1 MKRNYINPKTTSTT
15 MIIIMVLVFVFRVNA
30 QENFQIKWS
39 MDYNQ
44 LGTSSH
50 VNFSPNDASL
60 LGGINTYSLGSVYSA
75 SGAVVVGY
83 VIRPWPAA
91 FSAGR
96 CMEFSFSANSFKYN
110 ITSISFRLRR
120 STVGPSAFKLRT
132 ILDNFTSDVATSTLT
147 NSDVFYSY
155 NIPVS
160 FNNLSNNN
168 FSFRI
173 YGFNAVNFTNGTLWF
188 DEIIINGQVLA
199 IVLPIDLTYFKAEKS
214 EEHVTLSWETA
225 WEKNSKEFVVE
236 RSADLKEFQAIGTLK
251 AAGEATGRMQY
262 EFIDDSP
269 LAGAN
274 YYRLRMV
281 DRDDSFAFSKT
292 LDVIT
297 NAPESPILVV
307 PNPACPEKITITGQ
321 NIDPNLLLL
330 TNQSGTSISFHFEP
344 IQGNLID
351 LYPEQPLISGLY
363 FLTYQKNGRK
373 EHVKILVP

>member
-1 MKRNYINPKTTSTT
+1 MKRNYISPKNAAMT
-15 MIIIMVLVFVFRVNA
+15 MIMMLIFVFRANA

-44 LGTSSH
+44 AGTSSH
-50 VNFSPNDASL
+50 ANFSPSDASL
-60 LGGINTYSLGSVYSA
+60 LGGVNTYSLLSVYSA

-132 ILDNFTSDVATSTLT
+132 VLDNFTSDVAASTLIT
-147 NSDVFYSY
+147 PDAFYSY

-173 YGFNAVNFTNGTLWF
+173 YGFNAVNFVNGTLWF

-199 IVLPIDLTYFKAEKS
+199 IVLPIDITYFKAEKS
-214 EEHVTLSWETA
+214 EEKVMLSWETA

-236 RSADLKEFQAIGTLK
+236 RSADLKDFQAIGTLK
-251 AAGEATGRMQY
+251 AAGETTGRMQY
-262 EFIDDSP
+262 EFIDDNP
-269 LAGAN
+269 LTGAN

-281 DRDDSFAFSKT
+281 DRDGSFSFSKT

-297 NAPESPILVV
+297 PTPESAIQVL
-307 PNPACPEKITITGQ
+307 PNPASPEKITISGQ
-321 NIDPNLLLL
+321 NIDPNFLLLS
-330 TNQSGTSISFHFEP
+330 NQSGNSISFHFEP
-344 IQGNLID
+344 IQGNLIH
-351 LYPEQPLISGLY
+351 LYPEQLLISGLY

>member
-1 MKRNYINPKTTSTT
+1 
-15 MIIIMVLVFVFRVNA
+15 
-30 QENFQIKWS
+30 
-39 MDYNQ
+39 
-44 LGTSSH
+44 
-50 VNFSPNDASL
+50 
-60 LGGINTYSLGSVYSA
+60 
-75 SGAVVVGY
+75 
-83 VIRPWPAA
+83 
-91 FSAGR
+91 
-96 CMEFSFSANSFKYN
+96 
-110 ITSISFRLRR
+110 LR
-120 STVGPSAFKLRT
+120 
-132 ILDNFTSDVATSTLT
+132 
-147 NSDVFYSY
+147 
-155 NIPVS
+155 
-160 FNNLSNNN
+160 
-168 FSFRI
+168 
-173 YGFNAVNFTNGTLWF
+173 
-188 DEIIINGQVLA
+188 
-199 IVLPIDLTYFKAEKS
+199 
-214 EEHVTLSWETA
+214 
-225 WEKNSKEFVVE
+225 
-236 RSADLKEFQAIGTLK
+236 

-281 DRDDSFAFSKT
+281 DRDDGFAFSKT

>member
-1 MKRNYINPKTTSTT
+1 MKRNHIYPKTRAAMT
-15 MIIIMVLVFVFRVNA
+15 IIMLLFFTLRVNA

-44 LGTSSH
+44 VGTSSH
-50 VNFSPNDASL
+50 VNFTPNNASL
-60 LGGINTYSLGSVYSA
+60 LGGVNTYSLGSIYSTG
-75 SGAVVVGY
+75 GAVVVAY

-91 FSAGR
+91 FSASR

-120 STVGPSAFKLRT
+120 SPQGPSEIKLRT
-132 ILDNFTSDVATSTLT
+132 IMDNFSSNLTGSTLI
-147 NSDVFYSY
+147 NSGVFYSY

-173 YGFNAVNFTNGTLWF
+173 YGSNAADFVNGVLWF

-214 EEHVTLSWETA
+214 EENVMLSWETA
-225 WEKNSKEFVVE
+225 WEKNSKEFIVE
-236 RSADLKEFQAIGTLK
+236 RSVDLKEFLAIGTLQ
-251 AAGEATGRMQY
+251 AAGETTGRMQY
-262 EFIDDSP
+262 EFVDDNP
-269 LAGAN
+269 LTGTC

-281 DRDDSFAFSKT
+281 DRDGSFSFSKT

-297 NAPESPILVV
+297 STLQSPIQVL
-307 PNPACPEKITITGQ
+307 PNPASPEKITISGQ
-321 NIDPNLLLL
+321 NIDPNFLLLS
-330 TNQSGTSISFHFEP
+330 NQSGNSISFHFEP
-344 IQGNLID
+344 IQGNLIH

-363 FLTYQKNGRK
+363 FLTYQKNDRK

>member
-1 MKRNYINPKTTSTT
+1 MKRNNIYPQTRAVMT
-15 MIIIMVLVFVFRVNA
+15 IIMLLFFTSRVNA
-30 QENFQIKWS
+30 QENFQVKWS
-39 MDYNQ
+39 MDYTQVGVSNH
-44 LGTSSH
+44 S
-50 VNFSPNDASL
+50 NFTASDAML
-60 LGGINTYSLGSVYSA
+60 LGGPNKYGLGYGV
-75 SGAVVVGY
+75 SGAIIAAY
-83 VIRPWPAA
+83 ITKPWPVS
-91 FSAGR
+91 FVQGR
-96 CMEFSFSANSFKYN
+96 CMEFSFAAKSFKYN

-120 STVGPSAFKLRT
+120 STYGPSQMKLRSAM
-132 ILDNFTSDVATSTLT
+132 DNFTLDLAASTLT
-147 NSDVFYSY
+147 NSDAFYSY
-155 NIPVS
+155 TIPVN

-173 YGFNAVNFTNGTLWF
+173 YGFNAEDFVNGTLWF

-214 EEHVTLSWETA
+214 EDNVTLSWETA

-251 AAGEATGRMQY
+251 AAGETTGRMQY

-297 NAPESPILVV
+297 DVPESPILVV

-330 TNQSGTSISFHFEP
+330 TNQSGNAISFHFEP
-344 IQGNLID
+344 IHGNLID